1 MRGEIGFIIQDIKI
15 VGDNHFLEETS
26 SNVVREDLE
35 IIGKDE
41 DHLWIFG
48 DNDWTALMVKT
59 LIPFMRTAAET
70 SKKVEIE
77 FKKLRHENKVPAV
90 VRLGKTEFRQLNLL
104 HIINTMGDHMT
115 TILGV
120 PVIQS
125 DKTHE
130 IKVFSEDQELKY
142 YKFE

>member
-59 LIPFMRTAAET
+59 LVQFMRTAAET

-90 VRLGKTEFRQLNLL
+90 VRL
-104 HIINTMGDHMT
+104 
-115 TILGV
+115 
-120 PVIQS
+120 
-125 DKTHE
+125 
-130 IKVFSEDQELKY
+130 
-142 YKFE
+142 